1 MNSDTMS
8 PGQCMEQ
15 ELRLTEQLI
24 AALQQEESALLNNDV
39 DLLQSSTQAKS
50 RLVSEFFAAYRN
62 RLTSLARLGLR
73 PDDSSMLQWLE
84 EADDTHVRS
93 RWDEL
98 LHQLTQARELNRTN
112 GLMINQMSARNLA
125 AIQVLRPAGS
135 NSLYG
140 PGGQRTT
147 RSPFGSS
154 LA

>member
-1 MNSDTMS
+1 MNSGTMS

-15 ELRLTEQLI
+15 ELHLTEQLVE
-24 AALQQEESALLNNDV
+24 ALRQEESALLGNNI

-50 RLVSEFFAAYRN
+50 RLVSEFFAAYRR
-62 RLTSLARLGLR
+62 RLASLAEVGLR
-73 PDDSSMLQWLE
+73 PDDSSMLQWLQD
-84 EADDTHVRS
+84 AGDIHARS
-93 RWDEL
+93 LWDEL
-98 LHQLTQARELNRTN
+98 LRQLAQARELNRTN